1 MAGSVPREPKTAR
14 RLTKAERARL
24 DALQSFGGCGFDD
37 VLATSRKRIAKTFE
51 MKTENKKGE
60 GEEEGEEVEEKEEGE
75 RVGEEKGEVM
85 VGEEKGEMV
94 EEKENTDT
102 NLAAIET

>member
-1 MAGSVPREPKTAR
+1 M
-14 RLTKAERARL
+14 TKAERARL

-51 MKTENKKGE
+51 MKTETKKGE
-60 GEEEGEEVEEKEEGE
+60 GEEEEGGEGERVMEEVEEKEEGE

-94 EEKENTDT
+94 EEKENTEA